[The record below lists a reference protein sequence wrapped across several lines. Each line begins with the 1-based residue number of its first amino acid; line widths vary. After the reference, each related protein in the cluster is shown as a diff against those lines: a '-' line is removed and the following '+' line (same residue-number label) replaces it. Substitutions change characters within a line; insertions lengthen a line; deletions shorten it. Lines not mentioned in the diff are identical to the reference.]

1 MSTNSA
7 ISTIE
12 NTDMILEADRLTP
25 QIVLNSGEIELF
37 RASLMN
43 IREEMIDN
51 PYIEETLRVLPVGGF
66 RSAIGSFWNAV
77 VDDLR
82 NKILYRSIKLF
93 NKEMSKR
100 VERYEDFQDN
110 VNDEILIDGAYKIG
124 VIDWEACK
132 VLKQAKETRHIFDGH
147 PRSSNPSA
155 IKALSMID
163 DCIKYVLSQEYPPEI
178 IDIDEYIELMGTE
191 EFTRNEYSVSDA
203 INDLPDIY
211 KGELMNR
218 LFSSYI
224 NDRCSSI
231 LRANIEFVAPFL
243 WRVLPRTVQG
253 QIAKRVEQEI
263 LKANASK
270 IEYSFKFINIVGG
283 RKYLSSNSKKYLLGP
298 IIQTLNENLD
308 VFRVENECV
317 SKLEEYAG
325 YIPRELIYEY
335 VRGLTRTYVGH
346 IGGSAY
352 WNRTNFYADVAA
364 TIIPNMFEKFD
375 DESADAFVQVIKED
389 ERLRSRIRN
398 TDKLDRL
405 RSLGKI
411 VVQRVSDKYRNKDF
425 LDMLCDEERAKD
437 LLKIINQKPKS

>member
-1 MSTNSA
+1 MSTNTG
-7 ISTIE
+7 ISKIE
-12 NTDMILEADRLTP
+12 DADMLLQTDRLTP
-25 QIVLNSGEIELF
+25 QIVLNPGEVEMF
-37 RASLMN
+37 KTSLVN

-93 NKEMSKR
+93 NKEMNKR
-100 VERYEDFQDN
+100 VEKYEDFQDN

-132 VLKQAKETRHIFDGH
+132 VLKQAKDTRHIFDGH

-191 EFTRNEYSVSDA
+191 EFARNEYSVSDA

-218 LFSSYI
+218 FFSSYI
-224 NDRCSSI
+224 DDRCSSI

-243 WRVLPRTVQG
+243 WKVLMKTVQI

-263 LKANASK
+263 LKANVSK
-270 IEYSFKFINIVGG
+270 IEYSFKFINIVEG
-283 RKYLSSNSKKYLLGP
+283 RKYLSTNSKKYLLGP
-298 IIQTLNENLD
+298 IIQRLNENLD
-308 VFRVENECV
+308 LFRVENECV

-335 VRGLTRTYVGH
+335 VKGLTRTYVGH
-346 IGGSAY
+346 VGGSAQ
-352 WNRTNFYADVAA
+352 WSRTDFYADGAA
-364 TIIPNMFEKFD
+364 AIIPDMFEKFD

-389 ERLRSRIRN
+389 EQLKRRIRN
-398 TDKLDRL
+398 SDKLNRL
-405 RSLGKI
+405 RKLGEI
-411 VVQRVSDKYRNKDF
+411 VVKRVSDKYKNKDF
-425 LDMLCDEERAKD
+425 LELLLDEERPSEF
-437 LLKIINQKPKS
+437 LKIINQKPKR